1 MQQYILI
8 IGVLF
13 PAIPLMMVNF
23 GNRYTVLANLI
34 RHLHDEVIRDNVSPN
49 DAERFLRQ
57 ISRLRDRLRLIGIIQ
72 SCAAMSFVLALTAMI
87 ATYFDEPTIASIMF
101 LTCISLLIIS
111 MLLFTREIQI
121 ANTALDVHLS
131 DLETHQEWQQY
142 LKPKHKRRTMKGK
155 AAVKK
160 TG

>member
-1 MQQYILI
+1 MSLWC
-8 IGVLF
+8 
-13 PAIPLMMVNF
+13 
-23 GNRYTVLANLI
+23 
-34 RHLHDEVIRDNVSPN
+34 RHHGDD

-57 ISRLRDRLRLIGIIQ
+57 ISRVRDRLRLIGIIQ
-72 SCAAMSFVLALTAMI
+72 SCAAMAFVLALTAMI

-101 LTCISLLIIS
+101 LCSISLLIIS

-142 LKPKHKRRTMKGK
+142 LKPKRKRRNTTSGTSRNIRQLSKRR
-155 AAVKK
+155 VKPEHIK
-160 TG
+160 TQLSGNRGFHV

>member
-1 MQQYILI
+1 MQQDILI

-23 GNRYTVLANLI
+23 GNRYTVLATLI
-34 RHLHDEVIRDNVSPN
+34 RHLHDEVIRDSVSPN
-49 DAERFLRQ
+49 DAERFLLQ

-72 SCAAMSFVLALTAMI
+72 SCAAIAFVLALGAMI
-87 ATYFDEPTIASIMF
+87 AAYFDERLLSSMLF
-101 LTCISLLIIS
+101 LTSILLLMGS

-131 DLETHQEWQQY
+131 DLETHQEWKHY
-142 LKPKHKRRTMKGK
+142 LKPRHRNRS
-155 AAVKK
+155 AAKK
-160 TG
+160 

>member
-1 MQQYILI
+1 MQQDILI

-34 RHLHDEVIRDNVSPN
+34 RHLHDEVIRENVSPN
-49 DAERFLRQ
+49 DTDRFLLQ

-72 SCAAMSFVLALTAMI
+72 SCAAIAFVLALGAMI
-87 ATYFDEPTIASIMF
+87 TAYFNKTLLSSMLFLASI
-101 LTCISLLIIS
+101 LLLMGS

-131 DLETHQEWQQY
+131 DLETHRQWEQY
-142 LKPKHKRRTMKGK
+142 LKPKRRHRT
-155 AAVKK
+155 AAKK
-160 TG
+160 

>member
-1 MQQYILI
+1 MQQDILI

-23 GNRYTVLANLI
+23 GNRYTVLATLI
-34 RHLHDEVIRDNVSPN
+34 RHLHDEVIRDSISPQ
-49 DAERFLRQ
+49 DAERFLLQ

-72 SCAAMSFVLALTAMI
+72 SCAAIAFVLALGAMI
-87 ATYFDEPTIASIMF
+87 AAYFDERLLSSMLF
-101 LTCISLLIIS
+101 LTSILLLMGS

-131 DLETHQEWQQY
+131 DLETHQEWEQY
-142 LKPKHKRRTMKGK
+142 LKPRHRKRS
-155 AAVKK
+155 AAKK
-160 TG
+160 